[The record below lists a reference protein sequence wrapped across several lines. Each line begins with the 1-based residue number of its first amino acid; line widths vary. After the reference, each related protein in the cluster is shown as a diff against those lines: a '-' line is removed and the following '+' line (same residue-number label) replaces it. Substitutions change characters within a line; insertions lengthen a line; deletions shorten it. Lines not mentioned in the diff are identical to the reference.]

1 MSICF
6 EKVSFSVEYAKS
18 VTKEEFIERHVD
30 AYWLD
35 RSEDV
40 RRKMLSDAYDI
51 ITKGAGQ

>member
-18 VTKEEFIERHVD
+18 VTKEEFIERHVGVF
-30 AYWLD
+30 WLD

>member
-1 MSICF
+1 MNVCF

-18 VTKEEFIERHVD
+18 VTKEEFIERHVEVF
-30 AYWLD
+30 WLD

-51 ITKGAGQ
+51 LTKGAGQ

>member
-1 MSICF
+1 MNVCF
-6 EKVSFSVEYAKS
+6 EKVSFSVDYAKS

-30 AYWLD
+30 VFWLD

>member
-30 AYWLD
+30 VFWLD
-35 RSEDV
+35 RSEDA

>member
-1 MSICF
+1 MNVCF
-6 EKVSFSVEYAKS
+6 EKVSFSVEYAES
-18 VTKEEFIERHVD
+18 VTKEEFIERHVGVF
-30 AYWLD
+30 WLD

>member
-1 MSICF
+1 MNVCF

-30 AYWLD
+30 VFWLD

-40 RRKMLSDAYDI
+40 RRQMLSDAYDI

>member
-1 MSICF
+1 MSIRIEC
-6 EKVSFSVEYAKS
+6 VSFSVEYAKS
-18 VTKEEFIERHVD
+18 VTKEEFIERHVGVF
-30 AYWLD
+30 WLD

>member
-1 MSICF
+1 MNVCF
-6 EKVSFSVEYAKS
+6 DKVSFSVDYAKS

-30 AYWLD
+30 VFWLD